1 MFRNKKINKYK
12 EDFRLRIEGK
22 EYLDYIIAVKV
33 VSNIN
38 EAIEHIQRYGTK
50 HSEAII
56 TENFTNANYFF

>member
-1 MFRNKKINKYK
+1 MFRNKKNNKYK
-12 EDFRLRIEGK
+12 RSLDEDWEK